1 MSCLVGDGT
10 ARLSGIGSAR
20 HGEVD
25 LCVGQTA
32 ATTVHEGRRLG
43 DLLTNELGD
52 RGGAEF
58 QGGRLYAR
66 GANVSPLDSFILL
79 CLARFCIDAV
89 CVEDMSTIHQG
100 SWDASNSDC
109 DRWRDGE
116 RGAVALRSTAC
127 IKVVV
132 ARIIARRV
140 LGQDHALAGR
150 NRERA
155 PEVEPLA
162 ARNRGMVVDR
172 DTVDHAITRA
182 TIVEPDR
189 ARVVAVWQRATGI

>member
-52 RGGAEF
+52 RGGGEV

-66 GANVSPLDSFILL
+66 GANVSPRGRFIFFG
-79 CLARFCIDAV
+79 LARFCFDALF
-89 CVEDMSTIHQG
+89 VEDMRTIHNG
-100 SWDASNSDC
+100 SWD
-109 DRWRDGE
+109 
-116 RGAVALRSTAC
+116 
-127 IKVVV
+127 
-132 ARIIARRV
+132 
-140 LGQDHALAGR
+140 GR
-150 NRERA
+150 KS
-155 PEVEPLA
+155 
-162 ARNRGMVVDR
+162 
-172 DTVDHAITRA
+172 
-182 TIVEPDR
+182 
-189 ARVVAVWQRATGI
+189 